1 MELIKKPKFLIYL
14 SFVWISLLLILG
26 AWWIYLITT
35 INLKEEFTNINKMM
49 IWEGI
54 TFFILIFFLSLTIF
68 FLYIKNIKKTNSMQA
83 FFSSLTHELKTPLAS
98 IRLQA
103 EVINDFSSKETN
115 SRLHKLTTRLIEDT
129 HGLENQ
135 MDKILQLSRVEKEYK
150 IRPQKILLKPFLEF
164 IINKNPNI
172 NTELIFPEQE
182 IYIMADEFL
191 LELNFRNLF
200 ENTKIHSKSNTAII
214 STKIDNYKTK
224 ITYQDQGS
232 FQGESKKLGELFYKH
247 KSKKGSGIG
256 LYLIKKLIEELNGTI
271 ELKAENNF
279 TVNMILPTERNE

>member
-14 SFVWISLLLILG
+14 SFVWISLLLMLG

-35 INLKEEFTNINKMM
+35 INLKEEFSNINKMM

-135 MDKILQLSRVEKEYK
+135 MDKILQLSRIEKESK

-172 NTELIFPEQE
+172 NTELIFPQQE
-182 IYIMADEFL
+182 IYITADEFL
-191 LELNFRNLF
+191 LELIFRNLF

-214 STKIDNYKTK
+214 STKIDNYKAK
-224 ITYQDQGS
+224 ITYQDQGN
-232 FQGESKKLGELFYKH
+232 FEGESKKLGELFYKH

-256 LYLIKKLIEELNGTI
+256 LYLIKKLIEELNGAI
-271 ELKAENNF
+271 ELKAEDNF
-279 TVNMILPTERNE
+279 TVNMILPMERNE